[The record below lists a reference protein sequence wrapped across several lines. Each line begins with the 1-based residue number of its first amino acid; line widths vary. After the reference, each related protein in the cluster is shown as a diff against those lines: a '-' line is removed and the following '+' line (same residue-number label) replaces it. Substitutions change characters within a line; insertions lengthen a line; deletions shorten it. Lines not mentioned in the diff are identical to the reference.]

1 VFLVLVAAASLVAHD
16 PIGTKVTWGREIA
29 PIVQARCVTCHSAGG
44 RAPMALTT
52 YQEARPWARAIREEV
67 LTRRMPKWH
76 VVRGY
81 GDFSND
87 PSLSAFEI
95 ALIAAWVDGGAPL
108 SLTRNPEAAR
118 VASPPVPPGFPT
130 PTTGGSR
137 TRPASRIVRIPCA
150 SGTLARGRLIGLT
163 PRMASGSSLRLNLRA
178 EGGIEP
184 VIWLVDFDPALV
196 QTYWLRTPRSI
207 GTGARLEVVS
217 TARNNGPCR
226 LDLHY
231 AR

>member
-1 VFLVLVAAASLVAHD
+1 MFVAAASLVAHD
-16 PIGTKVTWGREIA
+16 PIGTKVTWEREIA

-81 GDFSND
+81 GDFAND

-108 SLTRNPEAAR
+108 SLTRSPEAGR
-118 VASPPVPPGFPT
+118 VASPPGPPGFPT
-130 PTTGGSR
+130 PTTGDSR
-137 TRPASRIVRIPCA
+137 TRGASRIVRIPCA
-150 SGTLARGRLIGLT
+150 SRTLARGRLIGLT
-163 PRMASGSSLRLNLRA
+163 PRMASGSSLRLNLRS
-178 EGGIEP
+178 EDGIEP

-196 QTYWLRTPRSI
+196 QTYWLRTPRPI
-207 GTGARLEVVS
+207 GKGARLDVVS
-217 TARNNGPCR
+217 MARRDGPCGV
-226 LDLHY
+226 DLHY